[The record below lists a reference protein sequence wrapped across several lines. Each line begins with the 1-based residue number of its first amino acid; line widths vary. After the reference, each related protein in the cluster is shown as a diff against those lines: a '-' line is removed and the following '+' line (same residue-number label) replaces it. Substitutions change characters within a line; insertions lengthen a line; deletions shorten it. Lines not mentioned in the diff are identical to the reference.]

1 MEKRDRISWKAMS
14 PSLRVIPL
22 MLILTGIAY
31 PLSLLAIGQPLF
43 PFQSNGSIVN
53 FNGKAAGSELIG
65 QTFNSTKFFHSRPA
79 SDSAS
84 GADPHITPEDAYSQ
98 VKRISQ
104 STGIT
109 ENPLKTLIRLNIET
123 NRSQNLGVFA
133 PDYVNV
139 LTINLDLMQQY
150 PDKYIEFTHSAANTT
165 SSAGDR

>member
-1 MEKRDRISWKAMS
+1 MEKRERSSWKAIG

-22 MLILTGIAY
+22 MLILTGVAY
-31 PLSLLAIGQPLF
+31 PLSLLAIGQPIF
-43 PFQSNGSIVN
+43 PFQSNGSILN
-53 FNGKAAGSELIG
+53 FNGKPTGSVLIA
-65 QTFNSTKFFHSRPA
+65 QNFNSTKFFHPRAA

-84 GADPHITPEDAYSQ
+84 GVDPHITPEDAYSQ

-104 STGIT
+104 STGIA
-109 ENPLKTLIRLNIET
+109 ENPLKTLIRLDIET

-150 PDKYIEFTHSAANTT
+150 PDQYTDFTHSNANGT
-165 SSAGDR
+165 SSTG